1 MKKLYILMI
10 ACLLLPVTPAR
21 GWFGGSKEKEEII
34 DESKMP
40 IMEDKATVENVP
52 AVDEATDRWVKKTAA
67 GVKGSLIKKYF
78 KDNDTYVIICKGYPK
93 EEALGMESRGTARS
107 AALINAQMLGK
118 EVFGKR
124 FDVVTGGSPEKY
136 IDFEGFA
143 VVYYVIRAP
152 GLKKYAR

>member
-1 MKKLYILMI
+1 MKKFLLVAA
-10 ACLLLPVTPAR
+10 ACLLLPVSFSY
-21 GWFGGSKEKEEII
+21 GWFGSGKEKDEIV

-40 IMEDKATVENVP
+40 IMEDKPTVKNVP
-52 AVDEATDRWVKKTAA
+52 AVDEATDQWVKKTAA

-93 EEALGMESRGTARS
+93 DEALGMEARGTARS

-118 EVFGKR
+118 EVFGNR
-124 FDVVTGGSPEKY
+124 LDVITMGSPEKY
-136 IDFEGFA
+136 IDFEGFT